1 MKASRIA
8 AIALVSSLGGGL
20 VATAAGA
27 TFNDVP
33 TEGQFAEHIDSVQE
47 AGIATGFNDGSFRPT
62 NALNRQQAAAW
73 IDRSASR
80 TGFDLADLPSE
91 HTPLTPAD
99 PELTLATLEMT
110 SPATS
115 VGGGWVNI
123 QGFVATASADPHGE
137 GCPCAIDIKV
147 LNSADDVVALSALTT
162 PGPESDDERTFA
174 GPVGVSP
181 VTATV
186 FLPGGSTETYR
197 LVVTLQDSDVQA
209 VYALGT
215 IAGDYAPMADGEPAQ
230 LIESAAGQDPASL
243 APGQP

>member
-1 MKASRIA
+1 MKSSRIA
-8 AIALVSSLGGGL
+8 AVALVSSLGGGL

-33 TEGQFAEHIDSVQE
+33 SESQFAEHIESVQE
-47 AGIATGFNDGSFRPT
+47 AGIATGFPDGTFRPT

-91 HTPLTPAD
+91 HTPLTPSSPD
-99 PELTLATLEMT
+99 LTLATLEMS

-115 VGGGWVNI
+115 AGGGWVNI
-123 QGFVATASADPHGE
+123 QGFVATATANAHGA
-137 GCPCAIDIKV
+137 GCPCAVDIKV
-147 LNSADDVVALSALTT
+147 LNSADEVVALSALTT
-162 PGPESDDERTFA
+162 PGPESDDERAFA

-197 LVVTLQDSDVQA
+197 LVVTLQDSDVEA

-215 IAGDYAPMADGEPAQ
+215 LAGDYAPMADGEPAQ
-230 LIESAAGQDPASL
+230 LIESGGADAPASL
-243 APGQP
+243 APGQH